1 MNVEIE
7 DGTSVADAL
16 EQIHTALKEKGID
29 FKFESN
35 HYWVNQYSEENN
47 DLSAGEGTRF
57 SVKDGDKKT
66 SISERSD
73 AVSDNSS
80 SNGLLRGGKEHLS
93 HIALT
98 TPEDV
103 AKLQQNS
110 QNTIISARKQLNAG
124 GFNNLTT
131 PENAVRELGKKLKLE
146 KSLSSLSYYGEFYEG
161 DFLVGGRKLNLR
173 VSTHPASGHRIG
185 NSDADDKVSIVIYK
199 NGEHKSNGKTCWI
212 CRIYL

>member
-29 FKFESN
+29 FEFESN
-35 HYWVNQYSEENN
+35 PYWVNQYSAENN
-47 DLSAGEGTRF
+47 DLSAGGTRF
-57 SVKDGDKKT
+57 SVREGDKKT

-73 AVSDNSS
+73 AISGNSS

-98 TPEDV
+98 TPKDV

-110 QNTIISARKQLNAG
+110 QNTISSAK
-124 GFNNLTT
+124 
-131 PENAVRELGKKLKLE
+131 
-146 KSLSSLSYYGEFYEG
+146 
-161 DFLVGGRKLNLR
+161 
-173 VSTHPASGHRIG
+173 
-185 NSDADDKVSIVIYK
+185 NS
-199 NGEHKSNGKTCWI
+199 
-212 CRIYL
+212 